1 MNINKNKSKREREGG
16 GSNGFCPLL
25 SLSIS
30 PIHAG
35 IALISIHI
43 SMRRSR
49 VGWGF
54 FKFLIYTYSK
64 IAENR
69 PWTSGK
75 ISGSAHV

>member
-1 MNINKNKSKREREGG
+1 MNINKNKSKREREGAVVMDFAHVIFKHFPY
-16 GSNGFCPLL
+16 SCRD
-25 SLSIS
+25 S
-30 PIHAG
+30 
-35 IALISIHI
+35 ISIHI